1 MPVPTF
7 ETYLLPILKQYKNGN
22 KMHIKDVRNLVAKEL
37 NLSQEDLEE
46 MTQGGNEYKHN
57 DRVYWSRTYLS
68 KSGLLEGAR
77 GFYTITEEG
86 KKLLNE
92 NPSTLSRK
100 DLERY
105 ESFREFKSKKTITPN
120 VEPSTTTEIEDAD
133 PKEILLTSLN
143 EINEAL
149 ALDVLDAV
157 KEQSDDFFERL
168 VVKLLVAMGYGGK
181 ISNPGEVVGGTGDG
195 GIDGVI
201 NQDALGLDKIYIQAK
216 KYTENSVGASDL
228 RDFVGAL
235 TIKGGGKGVFFYNDK
250 VF

>member
-1 MPVPTF
+1 MSVPPF
-7 ETYLLPILKQYKNGN
+7 ENYLLPMLKQYKNGDQ
-22 KMHIKDVRNLVAKEL
+22 MHIKDVRNLVAKEL
-37 NLSQEDLEE
+37 NLSQEDLDE

-68 KSGLLEGAR
+68 KAGLLEGAR

-92 NPSTLSRK
+92 NPSSLSRN

-105 ESFREFKSKKTITPN
+105 KSFREFKNKKSTMPN
-120 VEPSTTTEIEDAD
+120 AEPLSTTEIEDAD

-149 ALDVLDAV
+149 ATDLLDAV

-168 VVKLLVAMGYGGK
+168 VVKLLEAMGYGGK
-181 ISNPGEVVGGTGDG
+181 LSNPGEVVGGTGDG
-195 GIDGVI
+195 GIDGII
-201 NQDALGLDKIYIQAK
+201 NQDPLGLDKIYLQAK
-216 KYTENSVGASDL
+216 KYTENPVTAADL
-228 RDFVGAL
+228 RDFVGA
-235 TIKGGGKGVFFYNDK
+235 VRW
-250 VF
+250 

>member
-37 NLSQEDLEE
+37 NLTQEDLEE

-77 GFYTITEEG
+77 GFYTITDEG

-120 VEPSTTTEIEDAD
+120 VVPVTTTEIEDAD

-149 ALDVLDAV
+149 AL
-157 KEQSDDFFERL
+157 
-168 VVKLLVAMGYGGK
+168 
-181 ISNPGEVVGGTGDG
+181 
-195 GIDGVI
+195 
-201 NQDALGLDKIYIQAK
+201 
-216 KYTENSVGASDL
+216 
-228 RDFVGAL
+228 
-235 TIKGGGKGVFFYNDK
+235 
-250 VF
+250 